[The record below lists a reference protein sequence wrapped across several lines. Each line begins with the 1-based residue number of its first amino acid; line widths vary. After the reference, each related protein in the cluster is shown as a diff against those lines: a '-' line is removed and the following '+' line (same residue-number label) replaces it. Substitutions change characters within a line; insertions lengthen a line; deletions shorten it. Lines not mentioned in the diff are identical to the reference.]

1 MSSTQLGEII
11 EAYYRV
17 YTIDMRDE
25 RMEGVEDGVGSIDQ
39 EMEGERGIGGEE
51 IEEEGNEGG
60 GQVEGGRSYDDVG
73 QGCIDEIDEPNDGRF
88 SSGVGLV
95 LGEVI
100 GRGRKNEDMGD
111 DDLAHDSSPHI
122 PSCTETLLPGGTHQ
136 NKCVVEMEELL
147 EVSNW

>member
-1 MSSTQLGEII
+1 
-11 EAYYRV
+11 
-17 YTIDMRDE
+17 
-25 RMEGVEDGVGSIDQ
+25 MEGVEDGVGSIGQ
-39 EMEGERGIGGEE
+39 IMEGERGIGGEE
-51 IEEEGNEGG
+51 IEEERNEIVESEGG
-60 GQVEGGRSYDDVG
+60 GQVEGGRSYNEFG
-73 QGCIDEIDEPNDGRF
+73 QGCIDAIDEPNDGRF

-95 LGEVI
+95 VGEVI

-136 NKCVVEMEELL
+136 NKYVVELEELL

>member
-1 MSSTQLGEII
+1 
-11 EAYYRV
+11 
-17 YTIDMRDE
+17 MRDE
-25 RMEGVEDGVGSIDQ
+25 RMEGVEDGVGSIGQ
-39 EMEGERGIGGEE
+39 EMQGERGIGGEE
-51 IEEEGNEGG
+51 IEEERNEIVESEGG
-60 GQVEGGRSYDDVG
+60 GQVEGGRSYNEFG
-73 QGCIDEIDEPNDGRF
+73 QGCIDAIDEPNDGRF

-95 LGEVI
+95 VGEVI